1 MREQPD
7 CATRW
12 PTHADHRKLRRLV
25 DLHAEAK
32 LVPIEFYRALYVR
45 DAQREPLQSNL
56 RHGRHLP
63 RSLVGQTLGGGNG
76 GAPPDGVL
84 ITIHTIMSQA
94 FRMAAKSNVSTAAAI
109 RLALVVDCMSNSAA
123 DISASTY
130 PRSGSNA

>member
-7 CATRW
+7 RATRW

-32 LVPIEFYRALYVR
+32 FVPIEFHRALHVR
-45 DAQREPLQSNL
+45 DAQSKPLQSNL
-56 RHGRHLP
+56 KHGRHLL
-63 RSLVGQTLGGGNG
+63 RSLMGQTLGGGNG

-94 FRMAAKSNVSTAAAI
+94 FRMAADTNAT
-109 RLALVVDCMSNSAA
+109 R
-123 DISASTY
+123 Y
-130 PRSGSNA
+130 PKSGSSA